1 MFEKRKNETRRQIL
15 IFGGTTEGRLLAKY
29 CDENQIPA
37 IICVASDYGKE
48 LLPDSPWL
56 TVRTGGME
64 AIAMA
69 CFIRDQGIRLVVDA
83 THPYARAVT
92 VNIADACKK
101 TETKYLRCIRES
113 VELER
118 SIDSLQMPGAQET
131 VVWVNTAQEAA
142 AYLENRDGNIL
153 LATGSKELP
162 AFSGLDGFA
171 ERVYARVLPSVASV
185 NACEASGLKGRH
197 IICMQGPFSE
207 EMNAALIR
215 ELGASYLVT
224 KEAGKAGGFE
234 EKLQAAGRC
243 GITCVIIGRPVKEE
257 GLSRQEI
264 CRLLQ
269 AYASSDPAEEQAQED
284 EWAACPVILA
294 GIGPGGAGQL
304 TQEVIQAIR
313 ESDMV
318 LGAPRVLKSV
328 FSALNGLKAAQIPCY
343 LAPDVVRYLEETKH
357 KRAVVL
363 FSGDAGFY
371 SGAKALAGA
380 LRKKGI
386 SFCILPGLSSISYFA
401 SRLGVNWEDAYLGT
415 AHGRAFDPGAVF
427 QTGVRRIFLLTGGD
441 NGAGLMCQR
450 LCDEGLKTVRV
461 TVGENLSYPEECIIT
476 GTAEELSARR
486 FEPLNVMLMEK
497 EEAE

>member
-1 MFEKRKNETRRQIL
+1 MFEKRKNETRRQVL

-37 IICVASDYGKE
+37 IICVASDYGRE
-48 LLPDSPWL
+48 LLPESPWL
-56 TVRTGGME
+56 TVRTGGMDAKE
-64 AIAMA
+64 MA
-69 CFIRDQGIRLVVDA
+69 RFITEQEICLVVDA

-92 VNIADACKK
+92 VNIAGACEK
-101 TETKYLRCIRES
+101 TGAEYLRCIRES

-118 SIDSLQMPGAQET
+118 SIDSLQTPGAQET
-131 VVWVNTAQEAA
+131 AVWVNTAQEAA
-142 AYLENRDGNIL
+142 AYLENHDGSIL

-162 AFSGLDGFA
+162 AFSGLDGFS

-197 IICMQGPFSE
+197 IICMQGPFSV
-207 EMNAALIR
+207 EMNAVLIQ
-215 ELGASYLVT
+215 ELGVSYLVT

-243 GITCVIIGRPVKEE
+243 GITCVIIGRPEKEE

-264 CRLLQ
+264 CRRLHAFTSSGSAQEQ
-269 AYASSDPAEEQAQED
+269 AREEQRS
-284 EWAACPVILA
+284 ACPVILA

-313 ESDMV
+313 ESEVV
-318 LGAPRVLKSV
+318 LGAPRILKSV
-328 FSALNGLKAAQIPCY
+328 SGELNGLRVDQIPCY
-343 LAPDVVRYLEETKH
+343 LAPDVIRYLEETRFQK
-357 KRAVVL
+357 AVVL
-363 FSGDAGFY
+363 FSGDTGFY
-371 SGAKALAGA
+371 SGAKALVGA

-386 SFCILPGLSSISYFA
+386 SFRILPGLSSISYFA
-401 SRLGVNWEDAYLGT
+401 SRLGVNWEDGFLGT
-415 AHGRAFDPGAVF
+415 AHGRVFDPGTVF
-427 QTGVRRIFLLTGGD
+427 KTGVKRIFLLTGGE

-476 GTAEELSARR
+476 GTAQELCTRR
-486 FEPLNVMLMEK
+486 FEPLSVMLMEQ
-497 EEAE
+497 EETK